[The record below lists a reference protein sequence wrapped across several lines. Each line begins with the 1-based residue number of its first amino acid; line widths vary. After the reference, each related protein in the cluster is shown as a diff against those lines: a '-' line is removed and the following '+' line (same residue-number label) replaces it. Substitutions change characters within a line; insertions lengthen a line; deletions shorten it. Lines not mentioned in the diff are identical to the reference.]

1 MLLSSLHLTVQT
13 LSRELLMTHA
23 ADVVLINDVM
33 VLRRRNLNLH
43 SCAGGSRLAPGR
55 CSTGYVD
62 CHYGNGGVRDDEGDE
77 SDGWDVLGLCP
88 KSFATPVEDF
98 NMGKCA

>member
-1 MLLSSLHLTVQT
+1 
-13 LSRELLMTHA
+13 MTHGA
-23 ADVVLINDVM
+23 DMVLLNDVV
-33 VLRRRNLNLH
+33 VLRRRSLNLH

-77 SDGWDVLGLCP
+77 SDGWGDLGQY
-88 KSFATPVEDF
+88 SRWFATPVEDF
-98 NMGKCA
+98 NKQKCI